1 MSLAGGMGK
10 PWAPLHNDLNLFHFV
25 EGPNNLAR
33 LAVERSISPTEVL
46 TSYGLGALNAQ
57 SGFAKYCI
65 ARALE
70 QMRDGKEP
78 RHILTGV
85 LTEGTVMAGLGVVAG
100 AVGGYALARI
110 VGSTIPDVKVP
121 GVLPILGAAAVLLAA
136 ALIAS
141 LLPAARAARVDVME
155 ALRSE

>member
-1 MSLAGGMGK
+1 VFGGFAAVALAIAVVGVAG
-10 PWAPLHNDLNLFHFV
+10 V
-25 EGPNNLAR
+25 LAFSVSGRIREFGVR
-33 LAVERSISPTEVL
+33 LAIGS
-46 TSYGLGALNAQ
+46 Q
-57 SGFAKYCI
+57 
-65 ARALE
+65 
-70 QMRDGKEP
+70 P

-100 AVGGYALARI
+100 VVGGYALARI

-121 GVLPILGAAAVLLAA
+121 GVLPIFGAGAVLLTA

-155 ALRSE
+155 ALRAE